1 MPLLP
6 QIIRA
11 ASKLGPKVVKVA
23 KGTTNPIRRVIPQN
37 VKNTIKDKIIRAR
50 SANLFT
56 RTGAQNRIIQ
66 NVDDYYTKKINK
78 LKDIYRQRYPSQST
92 INQAKESLKNIPPGG
107 SASTRRNIK
116 QGIKDK
122 IKEMTSARGSGGAE
136 RSELR
141 RLIRERRVANE
152 FLKKNYKDIVKD
164 TIKRTKILRDK
175 AAQMSLKEAKA
186 GGAFL
191 DAMTLKQYLEYHK
204 VPANLIKEVLK
215 LRKTG
220 QILMGPS
227 GLRRGLQTGVHEF
240 KHALQYNINRTLNK
254 RLSKTGLSNL
264 PDVFKGMNKMGRPS
278 AWTQSNPIYSSI
290 DDIISKA
297 GNLSTRDSRPGS
309 AIMELAKRLQRDG
322 IIPRNLKPNEL
333 NYNGL
338 YNALLNVRSAYAS
351 PSSTLYKGPGTFRRL
366 FPGGGNQY
374 QDLQNKLLTMMERRR
389 GDYGVW
395 RGYFRR
401 PHEISARLSEIR
413 NIPGLTTLI
422 KRLSS
427 QGEKGDKVLKV
438 LRKNFSSVDDILDV
452 MSRKDLVKALD
463 KAWAGAP
470 AIPMIDYLNK
480 DK

>member
-1 MPLLP
+1 MTLLP

-23 KGTTNPIRRVIPQN
+23 KGATKPIRRV
-37 VKNTIKDKIIRAR
+37 KNTVKDKVIRAR

-56 RTGAQNRIIQ
+56 RAGAQNRIIQ
-66 NVDDYYTKKINK
+66 NVDDYYAKRINN

-175 AAQMSLKEAKA
+175 FAQMSLKEAKA

-191 DAMTLKQYLEYHK
+191 DAKTLKQYLEYHK

-278 AWTQSNPIYSSI
+278 AWTQNNPIYSSI

-395 RGYFRR
+395 SGYFRR

-413 NIPGLTTLI
+413 NIPGLSTLI
-422 KRLSS
+422 KNLSS
-427 QGEKGDKVLKV
+427 HVKKGYTVLMV
-438 LRKNFSSVDDILDV
+438 LRKNFSAVDDILDV
-452 MSRKDLVKALD
+452 MSRKDLAKALD

>member
-1 MPLLP
+1 
-6 QIIRA
+6 
-11 ASKLGPKVVKVA
+11 
-23 KGTTNPIRRVIPQN
+23 
-37 VKNTIKDKIIRAR
+37 
-50 SANLFT
+50 
-56 RTGAQNRIIQ
+56 
-66 NVDDYYTKKINK
+66 
-78 LKDIYRQRYPSQST
+78 
-92 INQAKESLKNIPPGG
+92 
-107 SASTRRNIK
+107 
-116 QGIKDK
+116 
-122 IKEMTSARGSGGAE
+122 MTSARGSGGAE

-164 TIKRTKILRDK
+164 TVKRTKILRNK
-175 AAQMSLKEAKA
+175 YAQRALKEMGA
-186 GGAFL
+186 GGAYVEPRL
-191 DAMTLKQYLEYHK
+191 VRQLLKNQG
-204 VPANLIKEVLK
+204 VPANLIKDIMK
-215 LRKTG
+215 LRSKG
-220 QILMGPS
+220 QIFLKNS
-227 GLRRGLQTGVHEF
+227 GLIRGFGTGIHEF
-240 KHALQYNINRTLNK
+240 KHSLQYNINRALNK
-254 RLSKTGLSNL
+254 QLSKTGLSNL
-264 PDVFKGMNKMGRPS
+264 PDVFKGLNNMRPTAFS
-278 AWTQSNPIYSSI
+278 QSNPIYSSI

-366 FPGGGNQY
+366 FPGGENQY
-374 QDLQNKLLTMMERRR
+374 QTIQNKLLRMMERRR

>member
-1 MPLLP
+1 MSLLP

-23 KGTTNPIRRVIPQN
+23 KGATKPIRRV
-37 VKNTIKDKIIRAR
+37 KNTVKDKVIRAR

-56 RTGAQNRIIQ
+56 RAGAQNRIIQ
-66 NVDDYYTKKINK
+66 NVDDYYAKRINN

-164 TIKRTKILRDK
+164 TVKRTKILRDK
-175 AAQMSLKEAKA
+175 FAQMSLKEAKA

-191 DAMTLKQYLEYHK
+191 DAKTLKQYLEYHK

-297 GNLSTRDSRPGS
+297 GNLSTRDSRSGS
-309 AIMELAKRLQRDG
+309 AIMEFAKRLQRDG

-395 RGYFRR
+395 SGYFRR